1 MSKGQIIHAIISAIA
16 WITFIVELNILNGFF
31 LGSVLFLVVG
41 VLISAFIV
49 KVAPSEYYLIGVFII
64 FVIVIAIAIPIR
76 TRNLKTQA
84 KAIGLYEQGRY
95 EESMDEFMKIKNT
108 GWAEEYVEKCTVYK
122 LKGTD
127 IEVRVEE

>member
-41 VLISAFIV
+41 VLISAFVV
-49 KVAPSEYYLIGVFII
+49 KVAPSEYYLIAVFII
-64 FVIVIAIAIPIR
+64 FVISIAIALPMR
-76 TRNLKTQA
+76 ARNLETQA
-84 KAIGLYEQGRY
+84 KAVELYEQGRY
-95 EESMDEFMKIKNT
+95 EESMDEFMKVKNT
-108 GWAEEYVEKCTVYK
+108 GFIDEYVEEYTVYK